1 MKKVIVLTLICSMCM
16 VFVMGCNGDTNV
28 AEDSQSTEDTSVAT
42 SEEVVSEEVSDSE
55 AVESEVS
62 EEVSEMTLE
71 EKILAE
77 MPAKLEVGEDEII
90 VPETVTAEQIMGRW
104 EEIKVTDHEYAE
116 RINKMNLAGMLVLN
130 CSYMEPTEFNALVSE
145 YFGSIDDFWPCYG
158 DYISYLTSGNS
169 IYGNGLSV
177 APEKLL
183 FDQYLINQSEQI
195 TYLVGLYQTDTENAE
210 TYYDILLDYL
220 VYDKNEFFTF
230 NCDDE
235 RLEGSGLV
243 CLQECALRSMMD
255 DIIENNTELY
265 VSNNVFSAARTKI
278 RDIVYEHTNQ

>member
-1 MKKVIVLTLICSMCM
+1 MKKVIVMTLICSMCM

-28 AEDSQSTEDTSVAT
+28 AEDSHSTEDTSVAT

-55 AVESEVS
+55 VVEPEVS
-62 EEVSEMTLE
+62 EEVSEITLE

-90 VPETVTAEQIMGRW
+90 VPETVTAEQIMGRY
-104 EEIKVTDHEYAE
+104 EEIKETDGEYAE
-116 RINKMNLAGMLVLN
+116 ENNKMNLAGMLVLN
-130 CSYMEPTEFNALVSE
+130 CSYMEPTEFNALVNE
-145 YFGSIDDFWPCYG
+145 YFANEDELWACYG
-158 DYISYLTSGNS
+158 EYISYLTAGNKV
-169 IYGNGLSV
+169 YGFGIAI

-183 FDQYLINQSEQI
+183 FDEYLINQSEQI

-220 VYDKNEFFTF
+220 VYDENEFLTF
-230 NCDDE
+230 DCDDV
-235 RLEGSGLV
+235 RLEGSGLI
-243 CLQECALRSMMD
+243 CLQEFALWALDD

>member
-1 MKKVIVLTLICSMCM
+1 MKKVIVMTLICSMCM
-16 VFVMGCNGDTNV
+16 VFVMGCNGDTDMV
-28 AEDSQSTEDTSVAT
+28 EDGQSTEDTSVAT

-55 AVESEVS
+55 AVEPEMS

-130 CSYMEPTEFNALVSE
+130 CSYMEPTGFNALVSE
-145 YFGSIDDFWPCYG
+145 YFGSIDDFWPCYK
-158 DYISYLTSGNS
+158 DYITYLTDGGVV
-169 IYGNGLSV
+169 YGSDIVV

-183 FDQYLINQSEQI
+183 FDEYLINQSEQI
-195 TYLVGLYQTDTENAE
+195 TYLVGLYQTDTENSK
-210 TYYDILLDYL
+210 TYYDILLNYL
-220 VYDKNEFFTF
+220 AYDENEFFTF
-230 NCDDE
+230 DCDDE
-235 RLEGSGLV
+235 RLKGSGLAV
-243 CLQECALRSMMD
+243 LQEAALRSMMN
-255 DIIENNTELY
+255 DIIEYDTDLY
-265 VSNNVFSAARTKI
+265 VGDNIFGVADTKI
-278 RDIVYEHTNQ
+278 WNIVNGFSE

>member
-1 MKKVIVLTLICSMCM
+1 MKKVIVMTLICSMCM

-28 AEDSQSTEDTSVAT
+28 AEDSQSTEDTSVFT

-55 AVESEVS
+55 VVEPEVS
-62 EEVSEMTLE
+62 EEVSELTLE

-90 VPETVTAEQIMGRW
+90 VPETVTAEQIMGRY
-104 EEIKVTDHEYAE
+104 EEIKETDGEYAE
-116 RINKMNLAGMLVLN
+116 ENNKMNLAGMLVLN
-130 CSYMEPTEFNALVSE
+130 CSYMEPTEFNALVNE
-145 YFGSIDDFWPCYG
+145 HFANEDELWACYG
-158 DYISYLTSGNS
+158 EYISYLTAGNKV
-169 IYGNGLSV
+169 YGFGIAI

-183 FDQYLINQSEQI
+183 FDKYLINQSEQI
-195 TYLVGLYQTDTENAE
+195 TCLVGLYQTDTENAE

-220 VYDKNEFFTF
+220 VYDENEFFTF
-230 NCDDE
+230 NCDDV